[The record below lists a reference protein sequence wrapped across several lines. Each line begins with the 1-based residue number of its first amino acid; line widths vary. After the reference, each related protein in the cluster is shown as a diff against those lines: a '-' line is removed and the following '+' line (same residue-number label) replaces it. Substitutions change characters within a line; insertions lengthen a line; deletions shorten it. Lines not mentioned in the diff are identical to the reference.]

1 MRTTRSGFTAA
12 ALASLA
18 LAGCNE
24 SELDQGAG
32 ASNTSRIEGAYGGF
46 MSGVHTDYYRLL
58 LTNSEMWLAYGVKS
72 HDGFQASG
80 FFHSSGAIVDKTYAG
95 TSAVE
100 YFSESPAGMG
110 VAQAV
115 NDDAGQ
121 PPLLKGSIVIAGN
134 TSGFSAGPI
143 AGADFR
149 YTDQALL
156 SALDGSWL
164 VTDLAGNLHEL
175 VVDGRSGSFE
185 LDRGNACTATGS
197 FTAIA
202 HRNAYHGVI
211 HFGSG
216 CPSHLQGMSLHG
228 VALAYA
234 NQVPAGTQL
243 IAMFRDVAGNS
254 VGYVLNGVRQA
265 IR

>member
-1 MRTTRSGFTAA
+1 MKTTRAGFTTTALA
-12 ALASLA
+12 ALV

-24 SELDQGAG
+24 SALEQQGA
-32 ASNTSRIEGAYGGF
+32 ASNAALIEGAYGGF

-58 LTNSEMWLAYGVKS
+58 LTDTELWLAYGIKS
-72 HDGFQASG
+72 HAGFQAAG
-80 FFHSSGAIVDKTYAG
+80 FFHSSGSIVNKTYTGSSAIEYFNESLAG
-95 TSAVE
+95 TGIASA
-100 YFSESPAGMG
+100 M
-110 VAQAV
+110 

-121 PPLLKGSIVIAGN
+121 PPLLKGHIVIAGS

-156 SALDGSWL
+156 SALAGSWL
-164 VTDLAGNLHEL
+164 VTDLNGNLHEL
-175 VVDGRSGSFE
+175 VVDGRNGSFE
-185 LDRGNACTATGS
+185 LDRGNPCAATGS
-197 FTAIA
+197 FAAIA
-202 HRNAYHGVI
+202 NRNAYTGTI
-211 HFGSG
+211 SFGSA
-216 CPSHLQGMSLHG
+216 CPSHVQDKTLDG

-254 VGYVLNGVRQA
+254 VGYVLNGVR
-265 IR
+265 